1 MTAAEEFVRVVTP
14 LTQIGRVCPA
24 STDVHGTRV
33 EAGERVGLCWA
44 SANFDE
50 TVFDEPHEVKLD
62 RKPNPHIAYG
72 SGPHT
77 CLGAPHARLI
87 IRTLLEKIRDISPKL
102 KMIDSVENVETEA
115 DYERRSG
122 YEKLIVKFEA
132 P

>member
-1 MTAAEEFVRVVTP
+1 MAAEEFVRVVSP
-14 LTQIGRVCPA
+14 LTQIGRVCPV
-24 STDVHGTRV
+24 STDVHGTIV
-33 EAGERVGLCWA
+33 EAGQRVGLCWA

-50 TVFDEPHEVKLD
+50 NIFDEPYEVKLD
-62 RKPNPHIAYG
+62 RKPNPHLAYG

-102 KMIDSVENVETEA
+102 TLIKAIESVETEA

-122 YEKLIVKFEA
+122 YEKLIVKFEV